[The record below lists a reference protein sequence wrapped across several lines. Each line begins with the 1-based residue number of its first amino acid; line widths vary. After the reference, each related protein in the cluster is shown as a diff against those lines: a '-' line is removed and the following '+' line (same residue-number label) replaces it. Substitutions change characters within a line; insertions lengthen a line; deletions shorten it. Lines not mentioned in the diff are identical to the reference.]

1 MTTRSLASLV
11 VMAVPRGHAVR
22 VPLVVLLCG
31 GMVMAGPGHASPQA
45 GGTRRDQVRALH
57 KLMTREL
64 YRTI

>member
-31 GMVMAGPGHASPQA
+31 GMVMAGPGHANPQA